1 MKSALKKVSLILA
14 ICFVAFHLYTAAFGT
29 MPGIAQKSIHLGFLL
44 VIFYINA
51 MVDSEKRWEQIF
63 LGIMALFA
71 LGGCAYITILDEN
84 LQLRAGIVYASDILF
99 AILLIIAIFE
109 ACRRKMG
116 NPLVIITLVF
126 VAYAFLGKYIPGF
139 LNQPG
144 MTLKKFTSLVYL
156 TTDGIFGSPLYA
168 SASYVVLFVLLG
180 AIMSVSGIGDYMTNL
195 ATSLFGHMRG
205 GPAKVAVVASGF
217 FGSIS
222 GSPTANVIGTGTFTI
237 PMMKKNG
244 FEPEFAAA
252 VEATASTGGAI
263 MPPIMGSTAFI
274 MAEMLGIPYTAVA
287 KAALI
292 PAILYFLAV
301 LFGVDIY
308 AAKHGLKGIPRSQ
321 LPKVRSMLKQIY
333 MLAPLIFL
341 IFCMAVFNM
350 TIVRSGLL
358 TIIVTLVLVE
368 INPKTRMT
376 KEQWLQIPVQTVKSA
391 VSVGIA
397 CAMAG
402 IISGVIMGSGLGYR
416 ISSILTSV
424 AGTSMLLLLVLTMV
438 VSLIMG
444 MGVPTTAAYL
454 VLASLVA
461 PTMIQ
466 LGIPPLAAHMFIFYF
481 GCISSITPPVALAA
495 YAGAGL
501 AGCDPNKT
509 GYKAFRLAFCS
520 FLMPYLFVYNPVLL
534 MEGGVLDILWSLVT
548 ALIGA
553 YLLASGFE
561 GFFFRWSLK
570 WFERPLMILGAVML
584 IVPGMTLS
592 CYNAGGEFEGLPAE
606 QIMHV
611 ATHSGT
617 GATVH
622 VITSAKSD
630 INSIPDLAGTKFGVT
645 AGMMAGYLDDV
656 LWAYDMTTD
665 DLGSVVNLSLSDLCT
680 ALQDGNIDAFLY
692 ATPAPGTNFTDLA
705 MSFGI
710 KVVDIGQEAV
720 DKLMAEKPWYHTVVI
735 PAGTYDGCDE
745 DITTF
750 AQYTALCARADVPE
764 ETVYNLVKT
773 MMENADALE
782 AVHKNAA
789 GTCPERGIEGAL
801 IPMHPGAERYYKEV
815 GVLD

>member
-126 VAYAFLGKYIPGF
+126 VPYAFLGKYIPGF

-584 IVPGMTLS
+584 IVPGM
-592 CYNAGGEFEGLPAE
+592 
-606 QIMHV
+606 V
-611 ATHSGT
+611 
-617 GATVH
+617 
-622 VITSAKSD
+622 
-630 INSIPDLAGTKFGVT
+630 
-645 AGMMAGYLDDV
+645 
-656 LWAYDMTTD
+656 
-665 DLGSVVNLSLSDLCT
+665 
-680 ALQDGNIDAFLY
+680 
-692 ATPAPGTNFTDLA
+692 TDLV
-705 MSFGI
+705 GI
-710 KVVDIGQEAV
+710 AIIVVEFV
-720 DKLMAEKPWYHTVVI
+720 TEFMFKRSEKFVPVTVSQS
-735 PAGTYDGCDE
+735 
-745 DITTF
+745 TT
-750 AQYTALCARADVPE
+750 
-764 ETVYNLVKT
+764 
-773 MMENADALE
+773 
-782 AVHKNAA
+782 
-789 GTCPERGIEGAL
+789 
-801 IPMHPGAERYYKEV
+801 
-815 GVLD
+815 

>member
-156 TTDGIFGSPLYA
+156 TIDGIFGSPLYA

-584 IVPGMTLS
+584 IVPGM
-592 CYNAGGEFEGLPAE
+592 
-606 QIMHV
+606 V
-611 ATHSGT
+611 
-617 GATVH
+617 
-622 VITSAKSD
+622 
-630 INSIPDLAGTKFGVT
+630 
-645 AGMMAGYLDDV
+645 
-656 LWAYDMTTD
+656 
-665 DLGSVVNLSLSDLCT
+665 
-680 ALQDGNIDAFLY
+680 
-692 ATPAPGTNFTDLA
+692 TDLV
-705 MSFGI
+705 GI
-710 KVVDIGQEAV
+710 AIIVVEFV
-720 DKLMAEKPWYHTVVI
+720 TEFMFKRSEKFVPVTVSQS
-735 PAGTYDGCDE
+735 
-745 DITTF
+745 TT
-750 AQYTALCARADVPE
+750 
-764 ETVYNLVKT
+764 
-773 MMENADALE
+773 
-782 AVHKNAA
+782 
-789 GTCPERGIEGAL
+789 
-801 IPMHPGAERYYKEV
+801 
-815 GVLD
+815 

>member
-126 VAYAFLGKYIPGF
+126 VAYAFLGKYILGF

-584 IVPGMTLS
+584 IVPGM
-592 CYNAGGEFEGLPAE
+592 
-606 QIMHV
+606 V
-611 ATHSGT
+611 
-617 GATVH
+617 
-622 VITSAKSD
+622 
-630 INSIPDLAGTKFGVT
+630 
-645 AGMMAGYLDDV
+645 
-656 LWAYDMTTD
+656 
-665 DLGSVVNLSLSDLCT
+665 
-680 ALQDGNIDAFLY
+680 
-692 ATPAPGTNFTDLA
+692 TDLV
-705 MSFGI
+705 GI
-710 KVVDIGQEAV
+710 AIIVVEFV
-720 DKLMAEKPWYHTVVI
+720 TEFMFKRSEKFVPVTVSQS
-735 PAGTYDGCDE
+735 
-745 DITTF
+745 TT
-750 AQYTALCARADVPE
+750 
-764 ETVYNLVKT
+764 
-773 MMENADALE
+773 
-782 AVHKNAA
+782 
-789 GTCPERGIEGAL
+789 
-801 IPMHPGAERYYKEV
+801 
-815 GVLD
+815 

>member
-584 IVPGMTLS
+584 IVPGM
-592 CYNAGGEFEGLPAE
+592 
-606 QIMHV
+606 V
-611 ATHSGT
+611 
-617 GATVH
+617 
-622 VITSAKSD
+622 
-630 INSIPDLAGTKFGVT
+630 
-645 AGMMAGYLDDV
+645 
-656 LWAYDMTTD
+656 
-665 DLGSVVNLSLSDLCT
+665 
-680 ALQDGNIDAFLY
+680 
-692 ATPAPGTNFTDLA
+692 TDLV
-705 MSFGI
+705 GI
-710 KVVDIGQEAV
+710 AIIVVEFV
-720 DKLMAEKPWYHTVVI
+720 TEFMFKRSEKFVPVTVSQS
-735 PAGTYDGCDE
+735 
-745 DITTF
+745 TTWHF
-750 AQYTALCARADVPE
+750 P
-764 ETVYNLVKT
+764 
-773 MMENADALE
+773 
-782 AVHKNAA
+782 
-789 GTCPERGIEGAL
+789 
-801 IPMHPGAERYYKEV
+801 PGECHWREKEKEIS
-815 GVLD
+815 L

>member
-570 WFERPLMILGAVML
+570 WFGRPLMILGAVML
-584 IVPGMTLS
+584 IVPGM
-592 CYNAGGEFEGLPAE
+592 
-606 QIMHV
+606 V
-611 ATHSGT
+611 
-617 GATVH
+617 
-622 VITSAKSD
+622 
-630 INSIPDLAGTKFGVT
+630 
-645 AGMMAGYLDDV
+645 
-656 LWAYDMTTD
+656 
-665 DLGSVVNLSLSDLCT
+665 
-680 ALQDGNIDAFLY
+680 
-692 ATPAPGTNFTDLA
+692 TDLV
-705 MSFGI
+705 GI
-710 KVVDIGQEAV
+710 AIIVVEFV
-720 DKLMAEKPWYHTVVI
+720 TEFMFKRSEKFVPVTVSQS
-735 PAGTYDGCDE
+735 
-745 DITTF
+745 TT
-750 AQYTALCARADVPE
+750 
-764 ETVYNLVKT
+764 
-773 MMENADALE
+773 
-782 AVHKNAA
+782 
-789 GTCPERGIEGAL
+789 
-801 IPMHPGAERYYKEV
+801 
-815 GVLD
+815 

>member
-217 FGSIS
+217 FGSFS
-222 GSPTANVIGTGTFTI
+222 GSSTANVFGTGTFTI

-584 IVPGMTLS
+584 IVPGM
-592 CYNAGGEFEGLPAE
+592 
-606 QIMHV
+606 V
-611 ATHSGT
+611 
-617 GATVH
+617 
-622 VITSAKSD
+622 
-630 INSIPDLAGTKFGVT
+630 
-645 AGMMAGYLDDV
+645 
-656 LWAYDMTTD
+656 
-665 DLGSVVNLSLSDLCT
+665 
-680 ALQDGNIDAFLY
+680 
-692 ATPAPGTNFTDLA
+692 TDLV
-705 MSFGI
+705 GI
-710 KVVDIGQEAV
+710 AIIVVEFV
-720 DKLMAEKPWYHTVVI
+720 TEFMFKRSEKFVPVTVSQS
-735 PAGTYDGCDE
+735 
-745 DITTF
+745 TT
-750 AQYTALCARADVPE
+750 
-764 ETVYNLVKT
+764 
-773 MMENADALE
+773 
-782 AVHKNAA
+782 
-789 GTCPERGIEGAL
+789 
-801 IPMHPGAERYYKEV
+801 
-815 GVLD
+815 

>member
-1 MKSALKKVSLILA
+1 
-14 ICFVAFHLYTAAFGT
+14 
-29 MPGIAQKSIHLGFLL
+29 
-44 VIFYINA
+44 

-350 TIVRSGLL
+350 DHRALWPADHHRHSRPGGNQPQDPYDQGAVAPDSCPDG
-358 TIIVTLVLVE
+358 
-368 INPKTRMT
+368 
-376 KEQWLQIPVQTVKSA
+376 KERRFRRHCLRHGRYYQR
-391 VSVGIA
+391 
-397 CAMAG
+397 CDH
-402 IISGVIMGSGLGYR
+402 GSGLGYR

-444 MGVPTTAAYL
+444 MGRPNHGR
-454 VLASLVA
+454 
-461 PTMIQ
+461 PIWFW
-466 LGIPPLAAHMFIFYF
+466 PP
-481 GCISSITPPVALAA
+481 
-495 YAGAGL
+495 
-501 AGCDPNKT
+501 
-509 GYKAFRLAFCS
+509 
-520 FLMPYLFVYNPVLL
+520 
-534 MEGGVLDILWSLVT
+534 W
-548 ALIGA
+548 
-553 YLLASGFE
+553 
-561 GFFFRWSLK
+561 
-570 WFERPLMILGAVML
+570 
-584 IVPGMTLS
+584 
-592 CYNAGGEFEGLPAE
+592 
-606 QIMHV
+606 
-611 ATHSGT
+611 
-617 GATVH
+617 
-622 VITSAKSD
+622 
-630 INSIPDLAGTKFGVT
+630 
-645 AGMMAGYLDDV
+645 
-656 LWAYDMTTD
+656 
-665 DLGSVVNLSLSDLCT
+665 
-680 ALQDGNIDAFLY
+680 
-692 ATPAPGTNFTDLA
+692 
-705 MSFGI
+705 
-710 KVVDIGQEAV
+710 
-720 DKLMAEKPWYHTVVI
+720 
-735 PAGTYDGCDE
+735 
-745 DITTF
+745 
-750 AQYTALCARADVPE
+750 
-764 ETVYNLVKT
+764 
-773 MMENADALE
+773 
-782 AVHKNAA
+782 
-789 GTCPERGIEGAL
+789 
-801 IPMHPGAERYYKEV
+801 
-815 GVLD
+815 

>member
-71 LGGCAYITILDEN
+71 LGGCVYITILDEN

-584 IVPGMTLS
+584 IVPGM
-592 CYNAGGEFEGLPAE
+592 
-606 QIMHV
+606 V
-611 ATHSGT
+611 
-617 GATVH
+617 
-622 VITSAKSD
+622 
-630 INSIPDLAGTKFGVT
+630 
-645 AGMMAGYLDDV
+645 
-656 LWAYDMTTD
+656 
-665 DLGSVVNLSLSDLCT
+665 
-680 ALQDGNIDAFLY
+680 
-692 ATPAPGTNFTDLA
+692 TDLV
-705 MSFGI
+705 GI
-710 KVVDIGQEAV
+710 AIIVVEFV
-720 DKLMAEKPWYHTVVI
+720 TEFMFKRSEKFVPVTVSQS
-735 PAGTYDGCDE
+735 
-745 DITTF
+745 TT
-750 AQYTALCARADVPE
+750 
-764 ETVYNLVKT
+764 
-773 MMENADALE
+773 
-782 AVHKNAA
+782 
-789 GTCPERGIEGAL
+789 
-801 IPMHPGAERYYKEV
+801 
-815 GVLD
+815 

>member
-205 GPAKVAVVASGF
+205 GPAKVAVVTSGF

-584 IVPGMTLS
+584 IVPGM
-592 CYNAGGEFEGLPAE
+592 
-606 QIMHV
+606 V
-611 ATHSGT
+611 
-617 GATVH
+617 
-622 VITSAKSD
+622 
-630 INSIPDLAGTKFGVT
+630 
-645 AGMMAGYLDDV
+645 
-656 LWAYDMTTD
+656 
-665 DLGSVVNLSLSDLCT
+665 
-680 ALQDGNIDAFLY
+680 
-692 ATPAPGTNFTDLA
+692 TDLV
-705 MSFGI
+705 GI
-710 KVVDIGQEAV
+710 AIIVVEFV
-720 DKLMAEKPWYHTVVI
+720 TEFMFKRSEKFVPVTVSQS
-735 PAGTYDGCDE
+735 
-745 DITTF
+745 TT
-750 AQYTALCARADVPE
+750 
-764 ETVYNLVKT
+764 
-773 MMENADALE
+773 
-782 AVHKNAA
+782 
-789 GTCPERGIEGAL
+789 
-801 IPMHPGAERYYKEV
+801 
-815 GVLD
+815 

>member
-584 IVPGMTLS
+584 IVPGMVTDS
-592 CYNAGGEFEGLPAE
+592 VGIAIIVVEFVTEFMFKRSEKFVP
-606 QIMHV
+606 V
-611 ATHSGT
+611 
-617 GATVH
+617 TV
-622 VITSAKSD
+622 SQS
-630 INSIPDLAGTKFGVT
+630 
-645 AGMMAGYLDDV
+645 
-656 LWAYDMTTD
+656 TT
-665 DLGSVVNLSLSDLCT
+665 
-680 ALQDGNIDAFLY
+680 
-692 ATPAPGTNFTDLA
+692 
-705 MSFGI
+705 
-710 KVVDIGQEAV
+710 
-720 DKLMAEKPWYHTVVI
+720 
-735 PAGTYDGCDE
+735 
-745 DITTF
+745 
-750 AQYTALCARADVPE
+750 
-764 ETVYNLVKT
+764 
-773 MMENADALE
+773 
-782 AVHKNAA
+782 
-789 GTCPERGIEGAL
+789 
-801 IPMHPGAERYYKEV
+801 
-815 GVLD
+815 

>member
-534 MEGGVLDILWSLVT
+534 MEGGVLDILWSLVK
-548 ALIGA
+548 IGRA
-553 YLLASGFE
+553 
-561 GFFFRWSLK
+561 
-570 WFERPLMILGAVML
+570 
-584 IVPGMTLS
+584 
-592 CYNAGGEFEGLPAE
+592 
-606 QIMHV
+606 HV
-611 ATHSGT
+611 
-617 GATVH
+617 
-622 VITSAKSD
+622 
-630 INSIPDLAGTKFGVT
+630 
-645 AGMMAGYLDDV
+645 
-656 LWAYDMTTD
+656 
-665 DLGSVVNLSLSDLCT
+665 
-680 ALQDGNIDAFLY
+680 
-692 ATPAPGTNFTDLA
+692 
-705 MSFGI
+705 
-710 KVVDIGQEAV
+710 
-720 DKLMAEKPWYHTVVI
+720 
-735 PAGTYDGCDE
+735 
-745 DITTF
+745 
-750 AQYTALCARADVPE
+750 
-764 ETVYNLVKT
+764 
-773 MMENADALE
+773 
-782 AVHKNAA
+782 
-789 GTCPERGIEGAL
+789 
-801 IPMHPGAERYYKEV
+801 
-815 GVLD
+815 

>member
-126 VAYAFLGKYIPGF
+126 VASAFLGKYIPGF

-584 IVPGMTLS
+584 IVPGM
-592 CYNAGGEFEGLPAE
+592 
-606 QIMHV
+606 V
-611 ATHSGT
+611 
-617 GATVH
+617 
-622 VITSAKSD
+622 
-630 INSIPDLAGTKFGVT
+630 
-645 AGMMAGYLDDV
+645 
-656 LWAYDMTTD
+656 
-665 DLGSVVNLSLSDLCT
+665 
-680 ALQDGNIDAFLY
+680 
-692 ATPAPGTNFTDLA
+692 TDLV
-705 MSFGI
+705 GI
-710 KVVDIGQEAV
+710 AIIVVEFV
-720 DKLMAEKPWYHTVVI
+720 TEFMFKRSEKFVPVTVSQS
-735 PAGTYDGCDE
+735 
-745 DITTF
+745 TT
-750 AQYTALCARADVPE
+750 
-764 ETVYNLVKT
+764 
-773 MMENADALE
+773 
-782 AVHKNAA
+782 
-789 GTCPERGIEGAL
+789 
-801 IPMHPGAERYYKEV
+801 
-815 GVLD
+815 

>member
-350 TIVRSGLL
+350 TIVHSGLL

-584 IVPGMTLS
+584 IVPGM
-592 CYNAGGEFEGLPAE
+592 
-606 QIMHV
+606 V
-611 ATHSGT
+611 
-617 GATVH
+617 
-622 VITSAKSD
+622 
-630 INSIPDLAGTKFGVT
+630 
-645 AGMMAGYLDDV
+645 
-656 LWAYDMTTD
+656 
-665 DLGSVVNLSLSDLCT
+665 
-680 ALQDGNIDAFLY
+680 
-692 ATPAPGTNFTDLA
+692 TDLV
-705 MSFGI
+705 GI
-710 KVVDIGQEAV
+710 AIIVVEFV
-720 DKLMAEKPWYHTVVI
+720 TEFMFKRSEKFVPVTVSQS
-735 PAGTYDGCDE
+735 
-745 DITTF
+745 TT
-750 AQYTALCARADVPE
+750 
-764 ETVYNLVKT
+764 
-773 MMENADALE
+773 
-782 AVHKNAA
+782 
-789 GTCPERGIEGAL
+789 
-801 IPMHPGAERYYKEV
+801 
-815 GVLD
+815 

>member
-252 VEATASTGGAI
+252 VEATASNGGAI
-263 MPPIMGSTAFI
+263 MPPILGSTAFI

-584 IVPGMTLS
+584 IVPGM
-592 CYNAGGEFEGLPAE
+592 
-606 QIMHV
+606 V
-611 ATHSGT
+611 
-617 GATVH
+617 
-622 VITSAKSD
+622 
-630 INSIPDLAGTKFGVT
+630 
-645 AGMMAGYLDDV
+645 
-656 LWAYDMTTD
+656 
-665 DLGSVVNLSLSDLCT
+665 
-680 ALQDGNIDAFLY
+680 
-692 ATPAPGTNFTDLA
+692 TDLV
-705 MSFGI
+705 GI
-710 KVVDIGQEAV
+710 AIIVVEFV
-720 DKLMAEKPWYHTVVI
+720 TEFMFKRSEKFVPVTVSQS
-735 PAGTYDGCDE
+735 
-745 DITTF
+745 TT
-750 AQYTALCARADVPE
+750 
-764 ETVYNLVKT
+764 
-773 MMENADALE
+773 
-782 AVHKNAA
+782 
-789 GTCPERGIEGAL
+789 
-801 IPMHPGAERYYKEV
+801 
-815 GVLD
+815 

>member
-222 GSPTANVIGTGTFTI
+222 GSPTANVIGPGTFPI

-584 IVPGMTLS
+584 IVPGM
-592 CYNAGGEFEGLPAE
+592 
-606 QIMHV
+606 V
-611 ATHSGT
+611 
-617 GATVH
+617 
-622 VITSAKSD
+622 
-630 INSIPDLAGTKFGVT
+630 
-645 AGMMAGYLDDV
+645 
-656 LWAYDMTTD
+656 
-665 DLGSVVNLSLSDLCT
+665 
-680 ALQDGNIDAFLY
+680 
-692 ATPAPGTNFTDLA
+692 TDLV
-705 MSFGI
+705 GI
-710 KVVDIGQEAV
+710 AIIVVEFV
-720 DKLMAEKPWYHTVVI
+720 TEFMFKRSEKFVPVTVSQS
-735 PAGTYDGCDE
+735 
-745 DITTF
+745 TT
-750 AQYTALCARADVPE
+750 
-764 ETVYNLVKT
+764 
-773 MMENADALE
+773 
-782 AVHKNAA
+782 
-789 GTCPERGIEGAL
+789 
-801 IPMHPGAERYYKEV
+801 
-815 GVLD
+815 

>member
-244 FEPEFAAA
+244 FEPAFAAA

-584 IVPGMTLS
+584 IVPGM
-592 CYNAGGEFEGLPAE
+592 
-606 QIMHV
+606 V
-611 ATHSGT
+611 
-617 GATVH
+617 
-622 VITSAKSD
+622 
-630 INSIPDLAGTKFGVT
+630 
-645 AGMMAGYLDDV
+645 
-656 LWAYDMTTD
+656 
-665 DLGSVVNLSLSDLCT
+665 
-680 ALQDGNIDAFLY
+680 
-692 ATPAPGTNFTDLA
+692 TDLV
-705 MSFGI
+705 GI
-710 KVVDIGQEAV
+710 AIIVVEFV
-720 DKLMAEKPWYHTVVI
+720 TEFMFKRSEKFVPVTVSQS
-735 PAGTYDGCDE
+735 
-745 DITTF
+745 TT
-750 AQYTALCARADVPE
+750 
-764 ETVYNLVKT
+764 
-773 MMENADALE
+773 
-782 AVHKNAA
+782 
-789 GTCPERGIEGAL
+789 
-801 IPMHPGAERYYKEV
+801 
-815 GVLD
+815 

>member
-341 IFCMAVFNM
+341 IFCMAVSNM

-584 IVPGMTLS
+584 IVPGM
-592 CYNAGGEFEGLPAE
+592 
-606 QIMHV
+606 V
-611 ATHSGT
+611 
-617 GATVH
+617 
-622 VITSAKSD
+622 
-630 INSIPDLAGTKFGVT
+630 
-645 AGMMAGYLDDV
+645 
-656 LWAYDMTTD
+656 
-665 DLGSVVNLSLSDLCT
+665 
-680 ALQDGNIDAFLY
+680 
-692 ATPAPGTNFTDLA
+692 TDLV
-705 MSFGI
+705 GI
-710 KVVDIGQEAV
+710 AIIVVEFV
-720 DKLMAEKPWYHTVVI
+720 TEFMFKRSEKFVPVTVSQS
-735 PAGTYDGCDE
+735 
-745 DITTF
+745 TT
-750 AQYTALCARADVPE
+750 
-764 ETVYNLVKT
+764 
-773 MMENADALE
+773 
-782 AVHKNAA
+782 
-789 GTCPERGIEGAL
+789 
-801 IPMHPGAERYYKEV
+801 
-815 GVLD
+815 

>member
-481 GCISSITPPVALAA
+481 GCISSITPP
-495 YAGAGL
+495 G
-501 AGCDPNKT
+501 
-509 GYKAFRLAFCS
+509 
-520 FLMPYLFVYNPVLL
+520 
-534 MEGGVLDILWSLVT
+534 
-548 ALIGA
+548 
-553 YLLASGFE
+553 
-561 GFFFRWSLK
+561 RW
-570 WFERPLMILGAVML
+570 PPM
-584 IVPGMTLS
+584 
-592 CYNAGGEFEGLPAE
+592 
-606 QIMHV
+606 
-611 ATHSGT
+611 
-617 GATVH
+617 
-622 VITSAKSD
+622 
-630 INSIPDLAGTKFGVT
+630 
-645 AGMMAGYLDDV
+645 
-656 LWAYDMTTD
+656 
-665 DLGSVVNLSLSDLCT
+665 
-680 ALQDGNIDAFLY
+680 
-692 ATPAPGTNFTDLA
+692 PAPA
-705 MSFGI
+705 
-710 KVVDIGQEAV
+710 
-720 DKLMAEKPWYHTVVI
+720 W
-735 PAGTYDGCDE
+735 
-745 DITTF
+745 
-750 AQYTALCARADVPE
+750 
-764 ETVYNLVKT
+764 
-773 MMENADALE
+773 
-782 AVHKNAA
+782 
-789 GTCPERGIEGAL
+789 
-801 IPMHPGAERYYKEV
+801 PGAIQTRQATRRSVWPSVPSSCRTCLSTIRYC
-815 GVLD
+815 

>member
-144 MTLKKFTSLVYL
+144 MPLKKFTSLVYL

-584 IVPGMTLS
+584 IVPGM
-592 CYNAGGEFEGLPAE
+592 
-606 QIMHV
+606 V
-611 ATHSGT
+611 
-617 GATVH
+617 
-622 VITSAKSD
+622 
-630 INSIPDLAGTKFGVT
+630 
-645 AGMMAGYLDDV
+645 
-656 LWAYDMTTD
+656 
-665 DLGSVVNLSLSDLCT
+665 
-680 ALQDGNIDAFLY
+680 
-692 ATPAPGTNFTDLA
+692 TDLV
-705 MSFGI
+705 GI
-710 KVVDIGQEAV
+710 AIIVVEFV
-720 DKLMAEKPWYHTVVI
+720 TEFMFKRSEKFVPVTVSQS
-735 PAGTYDGCDE
+735 
-745 DITTF
+745 TT
-750 AQYTALCARADVPE
+750 
-764 ETVYNLVKT
+764 
-773 MMENADALE
+773 
-782 AVHKNAA
+782 
-789 GTCPERGIEGAL
+789 
-801 IPMHPGAERYYKEV
+801 
-815 GVLD
+815 

>member
-358 TIIVTLVLVE
+358 TIIVTLVQVE

-584 IVPGMTLS
+584 IVPGM
-592 CYNAGGEFEGLPAE
+592 
-606 QIMHV
+606 V
-611 ATHSGT
+611 
-617 GATVH
+617 
-622 VITSAKSD
+622 
-630 INSIPDLAGTKFGVT
+630 
-645 AGMMAGYLDDV
+645 
-656 LWAYDMTTD
+656 
-665 DLGSVVNLSLSDLCT
+665 
-680 ALQDGNIDAFLY
+680 
-692 ATPAPGTNFTDLA
+692 TDLV
-705 MSFGI
+705 GI
-710 KVVDIGQEAV
+710 AIIVVEFV
-720 DKLMAEKPWYHTVVI
+720 TEFMFKRSEKFVPVTVSQS
-735 PAGTYDGCDE
+735 
-745 DITTF
+745 TT
-750 AQYTALCARADVPE
+750 
-764 ETVYNLVKT
+764 
-773 MMENADALE
+773 
-782 AVHKNAA
+782 
-789 GTCPERGIEGAL
+789 
-801 IPMHPGAERYYKEV
+801 
-815 GVLD
+815 

>member
-274 MAEMLGIPYTAVA
+274 MAEMLGTPYTAVA

-584 IVPGMTLS
+584 IVPGM
-592 CYNAGGEFEGLPAE
+592 
-606 QIMHV
+606 V
-611 ATHSGT
+611 
-617 GATVH
+617 
-622 VITSAKSD
+622 
-630 INSIPDLAGTKFGVT
+630 
-645 AGMMAGYLDDV
+645 
-656 LWAYDMTTD
+656 
-665 DLGSVVNLSLSDLCT
+665 
-680 ALQDGNIDAFLY
+680 
-692 ATPAPGTNFTDLA
+692 TDLV
-705 MSFGI
+705 GI
-710 KVVDIGQEAV
+710 AIIVVEFV
-720 DKLMAEKPWYHTVVI
+720 TEFMFKRSEKFVPVTVSQS
-735 PAGTYDGCDE
+735 
-745 DITTF
+745 TT
-750 AQYTALCARADVPE
+750 
-764 ETVYNLVKT
+764 
-773 MMENADALE
+773 
-782 AVHKNAA
+782 
-789 GTCPERGIEGAL
+789 
-801 IPMHPGAERYYKEV
+801 
-815 GVLD
+815 

>member
-461 PTMIQ
+461 STMIQ

-584 IVPGMTLS
+584 IVPGM
-592 CYNAGGEFEGLPAE
+592 
-606 QIMHV
+606 V
-611 ATHSGT
+611 
-617 GATVH
+617 
-622 VITSAKSD
+622 
-630 INSIPDLAGTKFGVT
+630 
-645 AGMMAGYLDDV
+645 
-656 LWAYDMTTD
+656 
-665 DLGSVVNLSLSDLCT
+665 
-680 ALQDGNIDAFLY
+680 
-692 ATPAPGTNFTDLA
+692 TDLV
-705 MSFGI
+705 GI
-710 KVVDIGQEAV
+710 AIIVVEFV
-720 DKLMAEKPWYHTVVI
+720 TEFMFKRSEKFVPVTVSQS
-735 PAGTYDGCDE
+735 
-745 DITTF
+745 TT
-750 AQYTALCARADVPE
+750 
-764 ETVYNLVKT
+764 
-773 MMENADALE
+773 
-782 AVHKNAA
+782 
-789 GTCPERGIEGAL
+789 
-801 IPMHPGAERYYKEV
+801 
-815 GVLD
+815 

>member
-252 VEATASTGGAI
+252 VEATASTRGAI

-584 IVPGMTLS
+584 IVPGM
-592 CYNAGGEFEGLPAE
+592 
-606 QIMHV
+606 V
-611 ATHSGT
+611 
-617 GATVH
+617 
-622 VITSAKSD
+622 
-630 INSIPDLAGTKFGVT
+630 
-645 AGMMAGYLDDV
+645 
-656 LWAYDMTTD
+656 
-665 DLGSVVNLSLSDLCT
+665 
-680 ALQDGNIDAFLY
+680 
-692 ATPAPGTNFTDLA
+692 TDLV
-705 MSFGI
+705 GI
-710 KVVDIGQEAV
+710 AIIVVEFV
-720 DKLMAEKPWYHTVVI
+720 TEFMFKRSEKFVPVTVSQS
-735 PAGTYDGCDE
+735 
-745 DITTF
+745 TT
-750 AQYTALCARADVPE
+750 
-764 ETVYNLVKT
+764 
-773 MMENADALE
+773 
-782 AVHKNAA
+782 
-789 GTCPERGIEGAL
+789 
-801 IPMHPGAERYYKEV
+801 
-815 GVLD
+815 

>member
-116 NPLVIITLVF
+116 NPLVIITLCF

-584 IVPGMTLS
+584 IVPGM
-592 CYNAGGEFEGLPAE
+592 
-606 QIMHV
+606 V
-611 ATHSGT
+611 
-617 GATVH
+617 
-622 VITSAKSD
+622 
-630 INSIPDLAGTKFGVT
+630 
-645 AGMMAGYLDDV
+645 
-656 LWAYDMTTD
+656 
-665 DLGSVVNLSLSDLCT
+665 
-680 ALQDGNIDAFLY
+680 
-692 ATPAPGTNFTDLA
+692 TDLV
-705 MSFGI
+705 GI
-710 KVVDIGQEAV
+710 AIIVVEFV
-720 DKLMAEKPWYHTVVI
+720 TEFMFKRSEKFVPVTVSQS
-735 PAGTYDGCDE
+735 
-745 DITTF
+745 TT
-750 AQYTALCARADVPE
+750 
-764 ETVYNLVKT
+764 
-773 MMENADALE
+773 
-782 AVHKNAA
+782 
-789 GTCPERGIEGAL
+789 
-801 IPMHPGAERYYKEV
+801 
-815 GVLD
+815 

>member
-333 MLAPLIFL
+333 VLAPLIFL

-402 IISGVIMGSGLGYR
+402 IISGVIMGSG

-584 IVPGMTLS
+584 IVPGM
-592 CYNAGGEFEGLPAE
+592 
-606 QIMHV
+606 V
-611 ATHSGT
+611 
-617 GATVH
+617 
-622 VITSAKSD
+622 
-630 INSIPDLAGTKFGVT
+630 
-645 AGMMAGYLDDV
+645 
-656 LWAYDMTTD
+656 
-665 DLGSVVNLSLSDLCT
+665 
-680 ALQDGNIDAFLY
+680 
-692 ATPAPGTNFTDLA
+692 TDLV
-705 MSFGI
+705 GI
-710 KVVDIGQEAV
+710 AIIVVEFV
-720 DKLMAEKPWYHTVVI
+720 TEFMFKRSEKFVPVTVSQS
-735 PAGTYDGCDE
+735 
-745 DITTF
+745 TT
-750 AQYTALCARADVPE
+750 
-764 ETVYNLVKT
+764 
-773 MMENADALE
+773 
-782 AVHKNAA
+782 
-789 GTCPERGIEGAL
+789 
-801 IPMHPGAERYYKEV
+801 
-815 GVLD
+815 

>member
-402 IISGVIMGSGLGYR
+402 IISGVIMGSGPGYR

-584 IVPGMTLS
+584 IVPGM
-592 CYNAGGEFEGLPAE
+592 
-606 QIMHV
+606 V
-611 ATHSGT
+611 
-617 GATVH
+617 
-622 VITSAKSD
+622 
-630 INSIPDLAGTKFGVT
+630 
-645 AGMMAGYLDDV
+645 
-656 LWAYDMTTD
+656 
-665 DLGSVVNLSLSDLCT
+665 
-680 ALQDGNIDAFLY
+680 
-692 ATPAPGTNFTDLA
+692 TDLV
-705 MSFGI
+705 GI
-710 KVVDIGQEAV
+710 AIIVVEFV
-720 DKLMAEKPWYHTVVI
+720 TEFMFKRSEKFVPVTVSQS
-735 PAGTYDGCDE
+735 
-745 DITTF
+745 TT
-750 AQYTALCARADVPE
+750 
-764 ETVYNLVKT
+764 
-773 MMENADALE
+773 
-782 AVHKNAA
+782 
-789 GTCPERGIEGAL
+789 
-801 IPMHPGAERYYKEV
+801 
-815 GVLD
+815 

>member
-222 GSPTANVIGTGTFTI
+222 GSPTANVIG
-237 PMMKKNG
+237 
-244 FEPEFAAA
+244 
-252 VEATASTGGAI
+252 TASTGGAI

-561 GFFFRWSLK
+561 VFFFRWSLK

-584 IVPGMTLS
+584 IVPGM
-592 CYNAGGEFEGLPAE
+592 
-606 QIMHV
+606 V
-611 ATHSGT
+611 
-617 GATVH
+617 
-622 VITSAKSD
+622 
-630 INSIPDLAGTKFGVT
+630 
-645 AGMMAGYLDDV
+645 
-656 LWAYDMTTD
+656 
-665 DLGSVVNLSLSDLCT
+665 
-680 ALQDGNIDAFLY
+680 
-692 ATPAPGTNFTDLA
+692 TDLV
-705 MSFGI
+705 GI
-710 KVVDIGQEAV
+710 AIIVVEFV
-720 DKLMAEKPWYHTVVI
+720 TEFMFKRSEKFVPVTVSQS
-735 PAGTYDGCDE
+735 
-745 DITTF
+745 TT
-750 AQYTALCARADVPE
+750 
-764 ETVYNLVKT
+764 
-773 MMENADALE
+773 
-782 AVHKNAA
+782 
-789 GTCPERGIEGAL
+789 
-801 IPMHPGAERYYKEV
+801 
-815 GVLD
+815 

>member
-1 MKSALKKVSLILA
+1 MVLMKSALKKVSLILA

-126 VAYAFLGKYIPGF
+126 VAYAFLGMYIPGF
-139 LNQPG
+139 LTQPG
-144 MTLKKFTSLVYL
+144 MTLKKVTSLVYL

-584 IVPGMTLS
+584 IVPGM
-592 CYNAGGEFEGLPAE
+592 
-606 QIMHV
+606 V
-611 ATHSGT
+611 
-617 GATVH
+617 
-622 VITSAKSD
+622 
-630 INSIPDLAGTKFGVT
+630 
-645 AGMMAGYLDDV
+645 
-656 LWAYDMTTD
+656 
-665 DLGSVVNLSLSDLCT
+665 
-680 ALQDGNIDAFLY
+680 
-692 ATPAPGTNFTDLA
+692 TDLV
-705 MSFGI
+705 GI
-710 KVVDIGQEAV
+710 AIIVVEFV
-720 DKLMAEKPWYHTVVI
+720 TEFMFKRSEKFVPVTVSQS
-735 PAGTYDGCDE
+735 
-745 DITTF
+745 TT
-750 AQYTALCARADVPE
+750 
-764 ETVYNLVKT
+764 
-773 MMENADALE
+773 
-782 AVHKNAA
+782 
-789 GTCPERGIEGAL
+789 
-801 IPMHPGAERYYKEV
+801 
-815 GVLD
+815 

>member
-1 MKSALKKVSLILA
+1 MCFATQPAVQPGSFALYFHRPPQAGRINRLLCPASCKRPLRTLVLILTA
-14 ICFVAFHLYTAAFGT
+14 LRGEGECFQLPAQADLHLGAAGALVKVDAADGEVPQHTLHDPHTALRQRLHPGGLQHLAAVVQQPQPLHLQVGQIGGGQPVGAEEAEYMGDRLHPVVVLRTVAFHLYTAAFGT

-584 IVPGMTLS
+584 IVPGM
-592 CYNAGGEFEGLPAE
+592 
-606 QIMHV
+606 V
-611 ATHSGT
+611 
-617 GATVH
+617 
-622 VITSAKSD
+622 
-630 INSIPDLAGTKFGVT
+630 
-645 AGMMAGYLDDV
+645 
-656 LWAYDMTTD
+656 
-665 DLGSVVNLSLSDLCT
+665 
-680 ALQDGNIDAFLY
+680 
-692 ATPAPGTNFTDLA
+692 TDLV
-705 MSFGI
+705 GI
-710 KVVDIGQEAV
+710 AIIVVEFV
-720 DKLMAEKPWYHTVVI
+720 TEFMFKRSEKFVPVTVSQS
-735 PAGTYDGCDE
+735 
-745 DITTF
+745 TT
-750 AQYTALCARADVPE
+750 
-764 ETVYNLVKT
+764 
-773 MMENADALE
+773 
-782 AVHKNAA
+782 
-789 GTCPERGIEGAL
+789 
-801 IPMHPGAERYYKEV
+801 
-815 GVLD
+815 

>member
-29 MPGIAQKSIHLGFLL
+29 MPRIAPKSIHLGFLL

-584 IVPGMTLS
+584 IVPGM
-592 CYNAGGEFEGLPAE
+592 
-606 QIMHV
+606 V
-611 ATHSGT
+611 
-617 GATVH
+617 
-622 VITSAKSD
+622 
-630 INSIPDLAGTKFGVT
+630 
-645 AGMMAGYLDDV
+645 
-656 LWAYDMTTD
+656 
-665 DLGSVVNLSLSDLCT
+665 
-680 ALQDGNIDAFLY
+680 
-692 ATPAPGTNFTDLA
+692 TDLV
-705 MSFGI
+705 GI
-710 KVVDIGQEAV
+710 AIIVVEFV
-720 DKLMAEKPWYHTVVI
+720 TEFMFKRSEKFVPVTVSQS
-735 PAGTYDGCDE
+735 
-745 DITTF
+745 TT
-750 AQYTALCARADVPE
+750 
-764 ETVYNLVKT
+764 
-773 MMENADALE
+773 
-782 AVHKNAA
+782 
-789 GTCPERGIEGAL
+789 
-801 IPMHPGAERYYKEV
+801 
-815 GVLD
+815 

>member
-402 IISGVIMGSGLGYR
+402 IISGVFMGSGLGYR

-584 IVPGMTLS
+584 IVPGM
-592 CYNAGGEFEGLPAE
+592 
-606 QIMHV
+606 V
-611 ATHSGT
+611 
-617 GATVH
+617 
-622 VITSAKSD
+622 
-630 INSIPDLAGTKFGVT
+630 
-645 AGMMAGYLDDV
+645 
-656 LWAYDMTTD
+656 
-665 DLGSVVNLSLSDLCT
+665 
-680 ALQDGNIDAFLY
+680 
-692 ATPAPGTNFTDLA
+692 TDLV
-705 MSFGI
+705 GI
-710 KVVDIGQEAV
+710 AIIVVEFV
-720 DKLMAEKPWYHTVVI
+720 TEFMFKRSEKFVPVTVSQS
-735 PAGTYDGCDE
+735 
-745 DITTF
+745 TT
-750 AQYTALCARADVPE
+750 
-764 ETVYNLVKT
+764 
-773 MMENADALE
+773 
-782 AVHKNAA
+782 
-789 GTCPERGIEGAL
+789 
-801 IPMHPGAERYYKEV
+801 
-815 GVLD
+815 

>member
-520 FLMPYLFVYNPVLL
+520 FLMPYLFVYNPVGL

-584 IVPGMTLS
+584 IVPGM
-592 CYNAGGEFEGLPAE
+592 
-606 QIMHV
+606 V
-611 ATHSGT
+611 
-617 GATVH
+617 
-622 VITSAKSD
+622 
-630 INSIPDLAGTKFGVT
+630 
-645 AGMMAGYLDDV
+645 
-656 LWAYDMTTD
+656 
-665 DLGSVVNLSLSDLCT
+665 
-680 ALQDGNIDAFLY
+680 
-692 ATPAPGTNFTDLA
+692 TDLV
-705 MSFGI
+705 GI
-710 KVVDIGQEAV
+710 AIIVVEFV
-720 DKLMAEKPWYHTVVI
+720 TEFMFKRSEKFVPVTVSQS
-735 PAGTYDGCDE
+735 
-745 DITTF
+745 TT
-750 AQYTALCARADVPE
+750 
-764 ETVYNLVKT
+764 
-773 MMENADALE
+773 
-782 AVHKNAA
+782 
-789 GTCPERGIEGAL
+789 
-801 IPMHPGAERYYKEV
+801 
-815 GVLD
+815 

>member
-244 FEPEFAAA
+244 FEPDFAAA

-321 LPKVRSMLKQIY
+321 LPKVRSRLKQIY

-584 IVPGMTLS
+584 IVPGM
-592 CYNAGGEFEGLPAE
+592 
-606 QIMHV
+606 V
-611 ATHSGT
+611 
-617 GATVH
+617 
-622 VITSAKSD
+622 
-630 INSIPDLAGTKFGVT
+630 
-645 AGMMAGYLDDV
+645 
-656 LWAYDMTTD
+656 
-665 DLGSVVNLSLSDLCT
+665 
-680 ALQDGNIDAFLY
+680 
-692 ATPAPGTNFTDLA
+692 TDLV
-705 MSFGI
+705 GI
-710 KVVDIGQEAV
+710 AIIVVEFV
-720 DKLMAEKPWYHTVVI
+720 TEFMFKRSEKFVPVTVSQS
-735 PAGTYDGCDE
+735 
-745 DITTF
+745 TT
-750 AQYTALCARADVPE
+750 
-764 ETVYNLVKT
+764 
-773 MMENADALE
+773 
-782 AVHKNAA
+782 
-789 GTCPERGIEGAL
+789 
-801 IPMHPGAERYYKEV
+801 
-815 GVLD
+815 

>member
-553 YLLASGFE
+553 YLLASGF
-561 GFFFRWSLK
+561 FFPWSLK

-584 IVPGMTLS
+584 IVPGM
-592 CYNAGGEFEGLPAE
+592 
-606 QIMHV
+606 V
-611 ATHSGT
+611 
-617 GATVH
+617 
-622 VITSAKSD
+622 
-630 INSIPDLAGTKFGVT
+630 
-645 AGMMAGYLDDV
+645 
-656 LWAYDMTTD
+656 
-665 DLGSVVNLSLSDLCT
+665 
-680 ALQDGNIDAFLY
+680 
-692 ATPAPGTNFTDLA
+692 TDLV
-705 MSFGI
+705 GI
-710 KVVDIGQEAV
+710 AIIVVEFV
-720 DKLMAEKPWYHTVVI
+720 TEFMFKRSEKFVPVTVSQS
-735 PAGTYDGCDE
+735 
-745 DITTF
+745 TT
-750 AQYTALCARADVPE
+750 
-764 ETVYNLVKT
+764 
-773 MMENADALE
+773 
-782 AVHKNAA
+782 
-789 GTCPERGIEGAL
+789 
-801 IPMHPGAERYYKEV
+801 
-815 GVLD
+815 

>member
-391 VSVGIA
+391 VSGGIA

-584 IVPGMTLS
+584 IVPGM
-592 CYNAGGEFEGLPAE
+592 
-606 QIMHV
+606 V
-611 ATHSGT
+611 
-617 GATVH
+617 
-622 VITSAKSD
+622 
-630 INSIPDLAGTKFGVT
+630 
-645 AGMMAGYLDDV
+645 
-656 LWAYDMTTD
+656 
-665 DLGSVVNLSLSDLCT
+665 
-680 ALQDGNIDAFLY
+680 
-692 ATPAPGTNFTDLA
+692 TDLV
-705 MSFGI
+705 GI
-710 KVVDIGQEAV
+710 AIIVVEFV
-720 DKLMAEKPWYHTVVI
+720 TEFMFKRSEKFVPVTVSQS
-735 PAGTYDGCDE
+735 
-745 DITTF
+745 TT
-750 AQYTALCARADVPE
+750 
-764 ETVYNLVKT
+764 
-773 MMENADALE
+773 
-782 AVHKNAA
+782 
-789 GTCPERGIEGAL
+789 
-801 IPMHPGAERYYKEV
+801 
-815 GVLD
+815 